1 MTPATAIE
9 LEYADG
15 DYSFDLKLPQIAE
28 LQEKRG
34 ASLFAIYARTLKG
47 RYVLPD
53 GSEVGAPHEGEA
65 DPLDLFE
72 VIRLGLIGGGKGR
85 VNDAPVVV
93 DDIMARKLV
102 ERYSHNAPL
111 RRAWD
116 LAASIMAA
124 RIEGYDPP
132 KKAEPADE
140 PATATS

>member
-1 MTPATAIE
+1 M
-9 LEYADG
+9 
-15 DYSFDLKLPQIAE
+15 
-28 LQEKRG
+28 
-34 ASLFAIYARTLKG
+34 
-47 RYVLPD
+47 
-53 GSEVGAPHEGEA
+53 
-65 DPLDLFE
+65 
-72 VIRLGLIGGGKGR
+72 IRLGLIGGGKGR

-93 DDIMARKLV
+93 DDILARNLV

-140 PATATS
+140 PATATG